1 MDKEVKK
8 HVAAVRVGDAVGLLA
23 RKTWNVLLLNAYD
36 NLLAQDFH
44 KIKVSDLCEITGCN
58 TRNFKNISEV
68 LGNLMTTNVKW
79 DIGGGC
85 RQNGTWIKNLGM
97 STMIASAIIED
108 GVIIY
113 EFSKRLSKLLY
124 SPEIYQRISIA
135 QQKLF
140 KSSNSLALWE
150 NCIRYVGVGSTGLS
164 DVQEWRELLGATA
177 KTYDQYKDFNK
188 FVISPSVKEINDVSS
203 IEIQPFFKKSG
214 RKITHIG
221 FTVMQKG
228 QRQLAMPELL
238 GEAKSSKEYEE
249 LIAYGIN
256 EIQAFS
262 WIQEYGY
269 DYIREK
275 LNITKE
281 SEKSGK
287 VKKASGFLVSA
298 IKNDYKSEKQVAHK
312 NREKL
317 LDKINNEAHVK
328 RREDLKLKL
337 SKAFAKQAKENYL
350 NALSDQEQESLK
362 SKILEDCNLDTYTSN
377 ALRNK
382 GLSAPS
388 IGVHILAQIDGFEQ
402 KKNAYIAEKMQE
414 SGY

>member
-388 IGVHILAQIDGFEQ
+388 VGVHILAQIDGFEQ